1 MNDYKSHDS
10 SMHGVGFLDK
20 NDSAATPTTVSQ
32 ITSKDEE
39 RQQKWYNSGVK
50 AKKRGYGD
58 FSPFYENAT
67 ADYFFKCGYDNV
79 PFVEAQQVLK
89 DKIQQT
95 LESNPVVAEVVNE
108 YASKQIQK

>member
-1 MNDYKSHDS
+1 MNDTISEN
-10 SMHGVGFLDK
+10 G
-20 NDSAATPTTVSQ
+20 SAAAAPRETQNVVQTVS
-32 ITSKDEE
+32 SKDEE
-39 RQQKWYNSGVK
+39 RQRKWYDSGVK

-89 DKIQQT
+89 DKIQQIMET
-95 LESNPVVAEVVNE
+95 DPLLTEVTDE
-108 YASKQIQK
+108 YAKAAKQLDLK